1 MQLSPHVE
9 AVQADLAAVADAAGP
24 EQAGAVRRV
33 AAALAPSL
41 RLHLLEA
48 VTEAAHEVSAQLPA
62 GRVELRL
69 EAGDPSLA
77 YLDEAPAPAA
87 FGSEDASA
95 RITLRLPEA
104 LKAGVETAA
113 AREGVSVNSWLVQA
127 LARAVESR
135 PSRGN
140 RLTGFARS

>member
-9 AVQADLAAVADAAGP
+9 AVQADLAAVADAAGA
-24 EQAGAVRRV
+24 EQAEPVRRV

-48 VTEAAHEVSAQLPA
+48 VTEAAHELSAQLPQ
-62 GRVELRL
+62 GRVEIRL
-69 EAGDPSLA
+69 EGGDPSLA
-77 YLDEAPAPAA
+77 YLEESAAPPAFSA
-87 FGSEDASA
+87 EDASA

-104 LKAGVETAA
+104 LKASVEAVA

-127 LARAVESR
+127 LARAVEAR